1 MDALILAAGRGERMQ
16 PLTDHT
22 PKPLLEVGGRSL
34 IEHLLLQ
41 LSREKIDRVIINTA
55 HLGEQIVQKL
65 GDGQSYGVSI
75 RYSDES
81 DGVLETGGGIVKAL
95 NQLRS
100 DPFVVVNGDIW
111 TDYPFQGLP
120 NSINS
125 LAHLILVN
133 NPDHHSQGD
142 FNLNNNR
149 VNLSDANRGGTRF
162 TYSGIGLYSRSLFKD
177 CQQGAFPLAP
187 LLRQAI
193 KDGQVSGE
201 YYSGQWWDIGTPE
214 RLRELDRQLRVESN
228 KSSLHHRGHGGH
240 REKDA

>member
-22 PKPLLEVGGRSL
+22 PKPLLEVGSRSL

-41 LSREKIDRVIINTA
+41 LARAGIDQVIINTA
-55 HLGEQIVQKL
+55 HLGKQIVQKL
-65 GDGQSYGVSI
+65 GNGQSYGVSI

-81 DGVLETGGGIVKAL
+81 DGALETGGGIVRAL
-95 NQLRS
+95 SQLHS

-120 NSINS
+120 HAINS
-125 LAHLILVN
+125 LAHLVLVD
-133 NPDHHSQGD
+133 NPDHHPQGD
-142 FNLNNNR
+142 FNLNNAS
-149 VNLSDANRGGTRF
+149 VDLADADRGDKRL
-162 TYSGIGLYSRSLFKD
+162 TYSGIGLYSRELFKD
-177 CQQGAFPLAP
+177 CPQGAFPLAP

-201 YYSGQWWDIGTPE
+201 YYNGQWWDVGTPE
-214 RLRELDRQLRVESN
+214 RLRELDQRLRAEPPKVVG
-228 KSSLHHRGHGGH
+228 SSEKFVGHSS
-240 REKDA
+240 E